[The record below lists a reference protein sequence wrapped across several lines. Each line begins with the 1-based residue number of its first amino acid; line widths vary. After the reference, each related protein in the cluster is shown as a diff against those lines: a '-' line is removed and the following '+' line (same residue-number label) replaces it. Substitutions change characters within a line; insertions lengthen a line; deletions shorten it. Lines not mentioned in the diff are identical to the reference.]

1 MNPSIQHNFLS
12 KENFERLQK
21 YCYNTDFKITQVGEK
36 LFSVLQTPEFI
47 LEFLEIE
54 NHKLI
59 LSFIRESYDGFDNQL
74 NIHADNRLEGE
85 KVALASV
92 LYINHLEEVTLNGT
106 AFYKHHIHG
115 TQLPD
120 NCPEEEHNRLLIEDA
135 NYYSNWNLE
144 QYIPNI
150 PNSIVTYNGSL
161 FHSKFPANIDKGL
174 RIVLVAFYKKNIK

>member
-1 MNPSIQHNFLS
+1 MNPTIQHNFLS
-12 KENFERLQK
+12 EENFERLQK

-36 LFSVLQTPEFI
+36 LFSLLQTPEFI
-47 LEFLEIE
+47 LEFLAIK
-54 NHKLI
+54 NHTLI
-59 LSFIRESYDGFDNQL
+59 LSFIRESYDGFESKL

-92 LYINHLEEVTLNGT
+92 LYINYPEEVTLNGT

-120 NCPEEEHNRLLIEDA
+120 NCSDEEHNRLLIEDA
-135 NYYSNWNLE
+135 NDYNKWTLE
-144 QYIPNI
+144 DYAPNI
-150 PNSIVTYNGSL
+150 PNSIVNYNGSL

-174 RIVLVAFYKKNIK
+174 RIVLVAFYKKIA

>member
-1 MNPSIQHNFLS
+1 MNPTIQQKFLS

-36 LFSVLQTPEFI
+36 LFSVLQTPEFL

-59 LSFIRESYDGFDNQL
+59 LSFIRESYDGFDNKL
-74 NIHADNRLEGE
+74 HIHADNRLEGE

-92 LYINHLEEVTLNGT
+92 LYINHPEEVTLNGT

-115 TQLPD
+115 RQLPD
-120 NCPEEEHNRLLIEDA
+120 NCSDEEHNRLLIEDA
-135 NYYSNWNLE
+135 NCYSKWNLE
-144 QYIPNI
+144 QYVPNI

-174 RIVLVAFYKKNIK
+174 RIVLVAFYKKIA